1 MTIQIPQGA
10 KTMQLFDMNIDIP
23 EGKTYIDIDDN
34 FLQNKY
40 NQFMQNNQQQNNF
53 NSQEELALDGK
64 PMSMYQ
70 APQVSQNEPQE
81 QGVWSKINKGLE
93 DFNNLIDPKRMIS
106 EGLDYLSPRVTS
118 GEEGVRQKIEDATN
132 QISGGLLA
140 RNFTSLDNEEQKE
153 IFQIAYDE
161 IKKLGYEPFLEIN
174 NGDYKYIGVD
184 KNGKEVEFTPSF
196 RNTLAST
203 KNELAFSVAGGYAGS
218 LAKTAGQTIA
228 KKALNYFAPS
238 AIGAGSGA
246 VSDLHSQSNNTGIEV
261 SHIDY
266 AKRFGSAAAEDAL
279 AGAVVGSAIKGI
291 GKTYKSVG
299 DLISSVKTGA
309 QAGKDMID
317 GMAVKGGNLGNRVI
331 DKISKTD
338 IPVVGKFTD
347 GGLQNAE
354 TIFNNLTKNV
364 ENKKQIDE
372 LIAKENPTYLE
383 NGKPTIEILKNIVE
397 QGLNKNNPQFI
408 QDSAKRT
415 SAILKNISNS
425 LQGVPTTQRREVL
438 LKAAQ
443 AYPEIGSFLDDVL
456 KADKDASIS
465 FLNMIKGQDEVF
477 KNKTGLNG
485 EFDYKAWQKDNHAY
499 ENRINQ
505 EYGSAISKLDQ
516 LNNGNIV
523 LTSEDLA
530 KLENFKNNN
539 FLEQDVKNNIQS
551 YLDEIKGK
559 EVSAEQIFGL
569 RTAINKQLN
578 TGNKTYNTKQ
588 AYGIVKEILDDA
600 LIRNASNKV
609 LAKEILDNANKNF
622 ALKENFKESYL
633 GMMKPQETK
642 EGLTD
647 RLVKGLRNINE
658 DKNLENAFK
667 GMNEQER
674 LANETHVMNSLLEKH
689 RIEGV
694 GYDFK
699 SLAKDLEDVNFSSK
713 KIKDAK
719 DVINTYALIY
729 NNNRDLIMTALA
741 SSGKK
746 TNSSIATT
754 IHGVFD
760 RILISGIFARLHA
773 LAPFMKSAKEQA
785 LRNQILDA
793 IKLAKTNKE
802 VISNLK
808 NIKIADQEQS
818 RIFKDA
824 LDNYIKVDKEQNKI
838 LKDALI
844 KEGVIKGDNFFMDKA
859 DPKDNSLR
867 FIGKNDK
874 EYTINKDVRNEW
886 MKTFNLKNIDDEY
899 IPNIPKEAKIALK
912 DREIK
917 LTKGSLLKLIEKDRI
932 KYIPHIK
939 ETLESP
945 QAILKD
951 KDDFIFIKNID
962 NQTYFTSIGKDYET
976 HLTIISNSPK
986 KQNNIRNK
994 IKNAEVVYY
1003 NNARA
1008 LPTSRASS
1016 ETNQVSF
1023 SDKHSTQAKH
1033 KESLEKYNRNFYLKH
1048 YKDFIDKSENKKIF
1062 FKYNFGDFLD
1072 IKKLEKSL
1080 EKYKE
1085 SKPQEIKYKELKRGY
1100 ILDDLLN
1107 VDEDVS
1113 YAVVNKD
1120 DLKPSLTRSLSQFRN
1135 KHSNSTISDIRNS
1148 FNEREHF
1155 KESSNFDGIPTI
1167 TKDGLVIAGNHRTT
1181 AIRDLKGENLAR
1193 YIKQAKRVYGEDVFK
1208 GFDENKAMIVRILD
1222 KNDDDTIIRLSK
1234 LSNDG
1239 RLSDESEKLQALGA
1253 KYKEKLLKIENS
1265 KINTEK
1271 ELMNFLGSRDI
1282 LESKRALL
1290 DHLMPN
1296 INDALLSWERR
1307 SGGDTEFSKILNDN
1321 ALNLLHLKQA
1331 LNKNKVFKDNGN
1343 NFFSL
1348 FKRAIES
1355 INQSNVYKN
1364 NNELYDI
1371 IKKYTEPSLNF
1382 EKEFI
1387 SSNKDLQADILG
1399 FIIKYN
1405 DTLTNPSEAFGNKIK
1420 KAIEFIYDN
1429 DSFSLFNN
1437 IKLSNYDVLNQ
1448 MLNIN
1453 ITNSIKYQELLNK
1466 AIDNLSDEKNI
1477 IKKLNE
1483 NIKNKKSVKQRLD
1496 EKIQDDK
1503 KAREDIL
1510 KRYDN
1515 FLKENKDNKLD
1526 FLDKMNLNT
1535 IEYNLTRQMIVNAKE
1550 STNKGVKKDIPSDL
1564 RGKIEKEL
1572 NIQPL
1577 KEFGENY
1584 TEYYH
1589 DGKGALQKLLI
1600 EKQGQVAG
1608 AFHRKDLGDIDLVW
1622 GEVTDK
1628 IKHKGYGLAHI
1639 IDKHPE
1645 LDLKL
1650 ISDIVDKGKLNNQN
1664 NIRYRIEYKNYIIGL
1679 SSEYKKGN
1687 KRTFII
1693 TAFER
1698 YKG

>member
-1 MTIQIPQGA
+1 
-10 KTMQLFDMNIDIP
+10 MNIREFLLEKPQENNIISFLQDGSSQSENQDTSEYLSNLKNEAINDFYKNKDKYAKEYEKHNIKDQILTNP
-23 EGKTYIDIDDN
+23 LGYIGEYKRDLYDYNKNPSMNADDLSDYILDKQSKFNSSKPIFADDN
-34 FLQNKY
+34 EVVRKS
-40 NQFMQNNQQQNNF
+40 NQFMRDLGD
-53 NSQEELALDGK
+53 ELQKSGRGRLLQDDDG
-64 PMSMYQ
+64 SYWVQ
-70 APQVSQNEPQE
+70 
-81 QGVWSKINKGLE
+81 
-93 DFNNLIDPKRMIS
+93 D
-106 EGLDYLSPRVTS
+106 
-118 GEEGVRQKIEDATN
+118 
-132 QISGGLLA
+132 
-140 RNFTSLDNEEQKE
+140 
-153 IFQIAYDE
+153 
-161 IKKLGYEPFLEIN
+161 N
-174 NGDYKYIGVD
+174 NGNYSKVQGSTMGNLYRGIRDNGTSVALGTAGAIGGTMLGGGV
-184 KNGKEVEFTPSF
+184 GM
-196 RNTLAST
+196 
-203 KNELAFSVAGGYAGS
+203 VAGGALGAS
-218 LAKTAGQTIA
+218 L
-228 KKALNYFAPS
+228 
-238 AIGAGSGA
+238 GAGYDYYGNTKDTNQDANLKEALILMGENAGLSLIGDAAFTGVVKGA
-246 VSDLHSQSNNTGIEV
+246 RALKNT
-261 SHIDY
+261 Y
-266 AKRFGSAAAEDAL
+266 NMA
-279 AGAVVGSAIKGI
+279 
-291 GKTYKSVG
+291 
-299 DLISSVKTGA
+299 KTGA
-309 QAGKDMID
+309 RAGKDMID

-331 DKISKTD
+331 DKITQKD
-338 IPVVGKFTD
+338 IPMIGKFTD

-383 NGKPTIEILKNIVE
+383 NGKPTIEILKNFVE

-415 SAILKNISNS
+415 SAILKNISNA
-425 LQGVPTTQRREVL
+425 LQGMPTTQRREVL

-499 ENRINQ
+499 ENRIKQ
-505 EYGSAISKLDQ
+505 EYGSAISKLDE
-516 LNNGNIV
+516 LNNGKIV

-588 AYGIVKEILDDA
+588 AYRIVKEILDDA
-600 LIRNASNKV
+600 LIRNASDKV

-642 EGLTD
+642 EGLTH

-667 GMNEQER
+667 GMNKQER
-674 LANETHVMNSLLEKH
+674 LANETHTMNALLEKH

-699 SLAKDLEDVNFSSK
+699 SLAKDLEDVEFSSK

-754 IHGVFD
+754 IQGVFD

-773 LAPFMKSAKEQA
+773 LAPFVKSAKEQA

-867 FIGKNDK
+867 FIGKNGK
-874 EYTINKDVRNEW
+874 EYTINKDVRNKW

-986 KQNNIRNK
+986 KQNNIKNK
-994 IKNAEVVYY
+994 MKNAEVVYY

-1016 ETNQVSF
+1016 ETKQVSF
-1023 SDKHSTQAKH
+1023 SNENSTQTKP
-1033 KESLEKYNRNFYLKH
+1033 
-1048 YKDFIDKSENKKIF
+1048 KK
-1062 FKYNFGDFLD
+1062 NLMDD
-1072 IKKLEKSL
+1072 IK
-1080 EKYKE
+1080 
-1085 SKPQEIKYKELKRGY
+1085 
-1100 ILDDLLN
+1100 
-1107 VDEDVS
+1107 
-1113 YAVVNKD
+1113 
-1120 DLKPSLTRSLSQFRN
+1120 
-1135 KHSNSTISDIRNS
+1135 
-1148 FNEREHF
+1148 
-1155 KESSNFDGIPTI
+1155 
-1167 TKDGLVIAGNHRTT
+1167 
-1181 AIRDLKGENLAR
+1181 EN
-1193 YIKQAKRVYGEDVFK
+1193 I
-1208 GFDENKAMIVRILD
+1208 
-1222 KNDDDTIIRLSK
+1222 
-1234 LSNDG
+1234 
-1239 RLSDESEKLQALGA
+1239 
-1253 KYKEKLLKIENS
+1253 
-1265 KINTEK
+1265 
-1271 ELMNFLGSRDI
+1271 
-1282 LESKRALL
+1282 
-1290 DHLMPN
+1290 
-1296 INDALLSWERR
+1296 
-1307 SGGDTEFSKILNDN
+1307 
-1321 ALNLLHLKQA
+1321 
-1331 LNKNKVFKDNGN
+1331 KNKEV
-1343 NFFSL
+1343 
-1348 FKRAIES
+1348 
-1355 INQSNVYKN
+1355 
-1364 NNELYDI
+1364 
-1371 IKKYTEPSLNF
+1371 
-1382 EKEFI
+1382 EK
-1387 SSNKDLQADILG
+1387 
-1399 FIIKYN
+1399 
-1405 DTLTNPSEAFGNKIK
+1405 
-1420 KAIEFIYDN
+1420 
-1429 DSFSLFNN
+1429 
-1437 IKLSNYDVLNQ
+1437 
-1448 MLNIN
+1448 
-1453 ITNSIKYQELLNK
+1453 
-1466 AIDNLSDEKNI
+1466 
-1477 IKKLNE
+1477 
-1483 NIKNKKSVKQRLD
+1483 KNKKSVKQRLD
-1496 EKIQDDK
+1496 EKIQNDK
-1503 KAREDIL
+1503 K
-1510 KRYDN
+1510 
-1515 FLKENKDNKLD
+1515 
-1526 FLDKMNLNT
+1526 
-1535 IEYNLTRQMIVNAKE
+1535 
-1550 STNKGVKKDIPSDL
+1550 S
-1564 RGKIEKEL
+1564 
-1572 NIQPL
+1572 
-1577 KEFGENY
+1577 
-1584 TEYYH
+1584 
-1589 DGKGALQKLLI
+1589 
-1600 EKQGQVAG
+1600 
-1608 AFHRKDLGDIDLVW
+1608 
-1622 GEVTDK
+1622 
-1628 IKHKGYGLAHI
+1628 
-1639 IDKHPE
+1639 
-1645 LDLKL
+1645 
-1650 ISDIVDKGKLNNQN
+1650 
-1664 NIRYRIEYKNYIIGL
+1664 
-1679 SSEYKKGN
+1679 
-1687 KRTFII
+1687 
-1693 TAFER
+1693 
-1698 YKG
+1698 

>member
-1 MTIQIPQGA
+1 
-10 KTMQLFDMNIDIP
+10 MNIREFLLEKPQENNIISFLQDGASQSENQNTSEYLSNLKNEVINDFYKNKDKYAKEYEKYNFKDQNLTNP
-23 EGKTYIDIDDN
+23 MGNISEYKRDLYDYNKNPSMNADDLSNYILDKQSKFNASKPIFADDN
-34 FLQNKY
+34 EVARKN
-40 NQFMQNNQQQNNF
+40 NQFMRDLGD
-53 NSQEELALDGK
+53 ELQKSGRGKLLQDDDG
-64 PMSMYQ
+64 SYWVQ
-70 APQVSQNEPQE
+70 
-81 QGVWSKINKGLE
+81 
-93 DFNNLIDPKRMIS
+93 D
-106 EGLDYLSPRVTS
+106 
-118 GEEGVRQKIEDATN
+118 
-132 QISGGLLA
+132 
-140 RNFTSLDNEEQKE
+140 
-153 IFQIAYDE
+153 
-161 IKKLGYEPFLEIN
+161 N
-174 NGDYKYIGVD
+174 NGNYSKVQGSTMGNLYRGIRDNGASVALGTAGAIGGSMLGGGV
-184 KNGKEVEFTPSF
+184 GM
-196 RNTLAST
+196 
-203 KNELAFSVAGGYAGS
+203 VAGGALGAS
-218 LAKTAGQTIA
+218 L
-228 KKALNYFAPS
+228 
-238 AIGAGSGA
+238 GAGYDYYGNTKDTNQDANLKEALMLMGENAGLSLIGDAAFAGVVKGA
-246 VSDLHSQSNNTGIEV
+246 RALKNT
-261 SHIDY
+261 Y
-266 AKRFGSAAAEDAL
+266 NMA
-279 AGAVVGSAIKGI
+279 
-291 GKTYKSVG
+291 
-299 DLISSVKTGA
+299 KTGA

-331 DKISKTD
+331 DKITQKD
-338 IPVVGKFTD
+338 IPMIGKFTD

-415 SAILKNISNS
+415 SAILKNISNA

-505 EYGSAISKLDQ
+505 EYGSAISKLDE

-754 IHGVFD
+754 ISGVFD

-867 FIGKNDK
+867 FIGKNGK

-986 KQNNIRNK
+986 KQNNIKNK
-994 IKNAEVVYY
+994 MKNAEVVYY

-1016 ETNQVSF
+1016 ETKQVSF
-1023 SDKHSTQAKH
+1023 SNENSTQTKP
-1033 KESLEKYNRNFYLKH
+1033 KTNLM
-1048 YKDFIDKSENKKIF
+1048 D
-1062 FKYNFGDFLD
+1062 D
-1072 IKKLEKSL
+1072 IKK
-1080 EKYKE
+1080 
-1085 SKPQEIKYKELKRGY
+1085 
-1100 ILDDLLN
+1100 
-1107 VDEDVS
+1107 
-1113 YAVVNKD
+1113 
-1120 DLKPSLTRSLSQFRN
+1120 
-1135 KHSNSTISDIRNS
+1135 
-1148 FNEREHF
+1148 
-1155 KESSNFDGIPTI
+1155 
-1167 TKDGLVIAGNHRTT
+1167 
-1181 AIRDLKGENLAR
+1181 
-1193 YIKQAKRVYGEDVFK
+1193 
-1208 GFDENKAMIVRILD
+1208 
-1222 KNDDDTIIRLSK
+1222 
-1234 LSNDG
+1234 
-1239 RLSDESEKLQALGA
+1239 
-1253 KYKEKLLKIENS
+1253 
-1265 KINTEK
+1265 
-1271 ELMNFLGSRDI
+1271 
-1282 LESKRALL
+1282 
-1290 DHLMPN
+1290 
-1296 INDALLSWERR
+1296 
-1307 SGGDTEFSKILNDN
+1307 
-1321 ALNLLHLKQA
+1321 
-1331 LNKNKVFKDNGN
+1331 
-1343 NFFSL
+1343 
-1348 FKRAIES
+1348 
-1355 INQSNVYKN
+1355 
-1364 NNELYDI
+1364 
-1371 IKKYTEPSLNF
+1371 
-1382 EKEFI
+1382 
-1387 SSNKDLQADILG
+1387 
-1399 FIIKYN
+1399 
-1405 DTLTNPSEAFGNKIK
+1405 
-1420 KAIEFIYDN
+1420 
-1429 DSFSLFNN
+1429 N
-1437 IKLSNYDVLNQ
+1437 IKAKEV
-1448 MLNIN
+1448 
-1453 ITNSIKYQELLNK
+1453 
-1466 AIDNLSDEKNI
+1466 
-1477 IKKLNE
+1477 KK
-1483 NIKNKKSVKQRLD
+1483 KNKKSVKQSLD
-1496 EKIQDDK
+1496 EKIQNDK
-1503 KAREDIL
+1503 KASEDIL

-1515 FLKENKDNKLD
+1515 FLKENKDYNLD
-1526 FLDKMNLNT
+1526 FLDNMNLNT
-1535 IEYNLTRQMIVNAKE
+1535 VEYNLTRQMIINAKE
-1550 STNKGVKKDIPSDL
+1550 STNKGVKKDIPSAL
-1564 RGKIEKEL
+1564 RGKIEQEL

-1584 TEYYH
+1584 AEYYH

-1622 GEVTDK
+1622 GD
-1628 IKHKGYGLAHI
+1628 G
-1639 IDKHPE
+1639 
-1645 LDLKL
+1645 
-1650 ISDIVDKGKLNNQN
+1650 NF
-1664 NIRYRIEYKNYIIGL
+1664 GL
-1679 SSEYKKGN
+1679 SHIVNRREEDFIKQGLNKIEAKNKALNFIKEIENIINNGNVKKGN
-1687 KRTFII
+1687 NRAFIEVKNSRVMVALDYKGKDKKWII
-1693 TAFER
+1693 TAYNF
-1698 YKG
+1698 Y

>member
-106 EGLDYLSPRVTS
+106 EGFDYLSPRVTS
-118 GEEGVRQKIEDATN
+118 GEEGARQKIEDATN
-132 QISGGLLA
+132 QVSGGLLP
-140 RNFTSLDNEEQKE
+140 RIFTSPSNEEQKQ

-184 KNGKEVEFTPSF
+184 KNGKEVDFTPSF

-246 VSDLHSQSNNTGIEV
+246 MADLHSQSNNTGIEA
-261 SHIDY
+261 SYMDY

-299 DLISSVKTGA
+299 DLISSAKTGA
-309 QAGKDMID
+309 RAGKDMID

-331 DKISKTD
+331 DKITQKD
-338 IPVVGKFTD
+338 IPMIGKFTD

-415 SAILKNISNS
+415 SAILKNISNA
-425 LQGVPTTQRREVL
+425 LQGVPTTQRREIL
-438 LKAAQ
+438 LKSAQ

-465 FLNMIKGQDEVF
+465 FLNIIKEQDEVF

-485 EFDYKAWQKDNHAY
+485 EFDYKAWQKDNSSY
-499 ENRINQ
+499 KKRINN
-505 EYGSAISKLDQ
+505 EYAQAIKSIDE
-516 LNNGNIV
+516 LNNGSIR
-523 LTSEDLA
+523 LSKEDLA
-530 KLENFKNNN
+530 KIEEFKNNN
-539 FLEQDVKNNIQS
+539 FLEQDIKTNIS
-551 YLDEIKGK
+551 SFLEDAIDKDL
-559 EVSAEQIFGL
+559 SAEQIFNL
-569 RTAINKQLN
+569 RSAINKQLA
-578 TGNKTYNTKQ
+578 TGNKTYNTKE
-588 AYGIVKEILDDA
+588 AYRLVKDTLDETM
-600 LIRNASNKV
+600 IKNASDKE
-609 LAKEILDNANKNF
+609 LAKKILEDANKNY
-622 ALKENFKESYL
+622 ALKENFNNSYL
-633 GMMKPQETK
+633 GKIKDQETP
-642 EGLTD
+642 EALAQRIANGA
-647 RLVKGLRNINE
+647 RNINE
-658 DKNLENAFK
+658 DKDLKRAFE
-667 GMNEQER
+667 GMNEAER
-674 LANETHVMNSLLEKH
+674 KANEKHAFNALLAKH
-689 RIEGV
+689 RIEDI

-699 SLAKDLEDVNFSSK
+699 NLAKDMDNVEFVSKDLKYAKEVVNVYA
-713 KIKDAK
+713 KI
-719 DVINTYALIY
+719 YQ
-729 NNNRDLIMTALA
+729 NNKDLIMTALA

-754 IHGVFD
+754 ISGVFD
-760 RILISGIFARLHA
+760 RILISGVFARIHA
-773 LAPFMKSAKEQA
+773 LVPFMKSAKEQA

-793 IKLAKTNKE
+793 LKLAKTNKE

-808 NIKIADQEQS
+808 NIKIADKEQS

-859 DPKDNSLR
+859 DPSKAKSDYTAKFNVEKWINNVSGILKDEWVVNLKAMAKKHPEMFKNEADVFKVIKEIKDNPTHFFKNYDDEVALIAKPLKDDKVGNIAIKKDS
-867 FIGKNDK
+867 GKIIH
-874 EYTINKDVRNEW
+874 INKTKGKDLERLNRRNKA
-886 MKTFNLKNIDDEY
+886 MLTGT
-899 IPNIPKEAKIALK
+899 PTPAT
-912 DREIK
+912 
-917 LTKGSLLKLIEKDRI
+917 TKGSTTNVEGDLLQ
-932 KYIPHIK
+932 H
-939 ETLESP
+939 S
-945 QAILKD
+945 
-951 KDDFIFIKNID
+951 FKN
-962 NQTYFTSIGKDYET
+962 
-976 HLTIISNSPK
+976 
-986 KQNNIRNK
+986 
-994 IKNAEVVYY
+994 
-1003 NNARA
+1003 
-1008 LPTSRASS
+1008 
-1016 ETNQVSF
+1016 
-1023 SDKHSTQAKH
+1023 STQAKP
-1033 KESLEKYNRNFYLKH
+1033 
-1048 YKDFIDKSENKKIF
+1048 KK
-1062 FKYNFGDFLD
+1062 NLMDD
-1072 IKKLEKSL
+1072 IK
-1080 EKYKE
+1080 
-1085 SKPQEIKYKELKRGY
+1085 
-1100 ILDDLLN
+1100 D
-1107 VDEDVS
+1107 
-1113 YAVVNKD
+1113 
-1120 DLKPSLTRSLSQFRN
+1120 
-1135 KHSNSTISDIRNS
+1135 
-1148 FNEREHF
+1148 
-1155 KESSNFDGIPTI
+1155 
-1167 TKDGLVIAGNHRTT
+1167 
-1181 AIRDLKGENLAR
+1181 
-1193 YIKQAKRVYGEDVFK
+1193 
-1208 GFDENKAMIVRILD
+1208 
-1222 KNDDDTIIRLSK
+1222 
-1234 LSNDG
+1234 
-1239 RLSDESEKLQALGA
+1239 
-1253 KYKEKLLKIENS
+1253 
-1265 KINTEK
+1265 
-1271 ELMNFLGSRDI
+1271 
-1282 LESKRALL
+1282 
-1290 DHLMPN
+1290 N
-1296 INDALLSWERR
+1296 I
-1307 SGGDTEFSKILNDN
+1307 
-1321 ALNLLHLKQA
+1321 
-1331 LNKNKVFKDNGN
+1331 KNKE
-1343 NFFSL
+1343 
-1348 FKRAIES
+1348 IE
-1355 INQSNVYKN
+1355 K
-1364 NNELYDI
+1364 
-1371 IKKYTEPSLNF
+1371 
-1382 EKEFI
+1382 
-1387 SSNKDLQADILG
+1387 
-1399 FIIKYN
+1399 
-1405 DTLTNPSEAFGNKIK
+1405 
-1420 KAIEFIYDN
+1420 
-1429 DSFSLFNN
+1429 
-1437 IKLSNYDVLNQ
+1437 
-1448 MLNIN
+1448 
-1453 ITNSIKYQELLNK
+1453 
-1466 AIDNLSDEKNI
+1466 
-1477 IKKLNE
+1477 
-1483 NIKNKKSVKQRLD
+1483 KNKKSVKQRLD
-1496 EKIQDDK
+1496 EKIQNDK
-1503 KAREDIL
+1503 KASEDIL

-1515 FLKENKDNKLD
+1515 FLKENKDYNFD
-1526 FLDKMNLNT
+1526 FLDNMNLNT
-1535 IEYNLTRQMIVNAKE
+1535 VEYNLTRQMIINAKE
-1550 STNKGVKKDIPSDL
+1550 STNKGVKKDIPSAL

-1584 TEYYH
+1584 AEYYH

-1679 SSEYKKGN
+1679 SSEYKGN

>member
-106 EGLDYLSPRVTS
+106 EGLDYLSPKVTS
-118 GEEGVRQKIEDATN
+118 GEEGARQKIEDATN
-132 QISGGLLA
+132 QVSGGLLP
-140 RNFTSLDNEEQKE
+140 RIFTSPSNEEQKQ

-184 KNGKEVEFTPSF
+184 KNGKEVDFTPSF

-246 VSDLHSQSNNTGIEV
+246 MADLHSQSNNTGIEA
-261 SHIDY
+261 SYMDY

-299 DLISSVKTGA
+299 DLISSAKTGA

-331 DKISKTD
+331 DKITQKD
-338 IPVVGKFTD
+338 IPMIGKFTD

-415 SAILKNISNS
+415 SAILKNISNT
-425 LQGVPTTQRREVL
+425 LQGVPTTQRREIL
-438 LKAAQ
+438 LKSAQ

-465 FLNMIKGQDEVF
+465 FLNIIKEQDEVF

-485 EFDYKAWQKDNHAY
+485 EFDVKAWQKDNSSY
-499 ENRINQ
+499 KKRINN
-505 EYGSAISKLDQ
+505 EYAQAIKSIDE
-516 LNNGNIV
+516 LNNGSIR
-523 LTSEDLA
+523 LSKEGLA
-530 KLENFKNNN
+530 KIEEFKNNN
-539 FLEQDVKNNIQS
+539 FLEQDIKTNIS
-551 YLDEIKGK
+551 SFLEDTIDKDL
-559 EVSAEQIFGL
+559 SAEQIFNL
-569 RTAINKQLN
+569 RSAINKQLA
-578 TGNKTYNTKQ
+578 TGNKTYNTKE
-588 AYGIVKEILDDA
+588 AYRLVKDTLDETM
-600 LIRNASNKV
+600 IKNASDKE
-609 LAKEILDNANKNF
+609 LAKKILEDANKNY
-622 ALKENFKESYL
+622 ALKENFNNSYL
-633 GMMKPQETK
+633 GKIKDQETP
-642 EGLTD
+642 EALAQRIANGA
-647 RLVKGLRNINE
+647 RNINE
-658 DKNLENAFK
+658 DKDLKRAFE
-667 GMNEQER
+667 GMNEAER
-674 LANETHVMNSLLEKH
+674 KANEKHAFNALLAKH
-689 RIEGV
+689 RIEDI

-699 SLAKDLEDVNFSSK
+699 NLAKDMDNVEFVSKDLKYAKEVVNVYA
-713 KIKDAK
+713 KI
-719 DVINTYALIY
+719 YQ
-729 NNNRDLIMTALA
+729 NNKDLIMTALA

-754 IHGVFD
+754 IQGVFD
-760 RILISGIFARLHA
+760 RILISGVFARIHA
-773 LAPFMKSAKEQA
+773 LVPFMKSAKEQA

-793 IKLAKTNKE
+793 LKLAKTNKE

-808 NIKIADQEQS
+808 NIKIADKEQS

-859 DPKDNSLR
+859 DPSKAKSDLNVKISVSPNVRNLAKLTNDEIIADLEYLANKHNEMFKKPSDVFKLIKEIKENPTFFYKNNRMDIALIAKRLNDNKLGKLGVNKDTGEVRHVTKVKEKDLARLEKVSKKNTKENVGIIQTFIQPGSKNDNSLN
-867 FIGKNDK
+867 GLPNNPNSTQTKPKKNL
-874 EYTINKDVRNEW
+874 
-886 MKTFNLKNIDDEY
+886 MDD
-899 IPNIPKEAKIALK
+899 
-912 DREIK
+912 
-917 LTKGSLLKLIEKDRI
+917 
-932 KYIPHIK
+932 IK
-939 ETLESP
+939 E
-945 QAILKD
+945 
-951 KDDFIFIKNID
+951 
-962 NQTYFTSIGKDYET
+962 
-976 HLTIISNSPK
+976 
-986 KQNNIRNK
+986 
-994 IKNAEVVYY
+994 
-1003 NNARA
+1003 
-1008 LPTSRASS
+1008 
-1016 ETNQVSF
+1016 
-1023 SDKHSTQAKH
+1023 
-1033 KESLEKYNRNFYLKH
+1033 
-1048 YKDFIDKSENKKIF
+1048 
-1062 FKYNFGDFLD
+1062 
-1072 IKKLEKSL
+1072 
-1080 EKYKE
+1080 
-1085 SKPQEIKYKELKRGY
+1085 
-1100 ILDDLLN
+1100 
-1107 VDEDVS
+1107 
-1113 YAVVNKD
+1113 
-1120 DLKPSLTRSLSQFRN
+1120 
-1135 KHSNSTISDIRNS
+1135 
-1148 FNEREHF
+1148 
-1155 KESSNFDGIPTI
+1155 
-1167 TKDGLVIAGNHRTT
+1167 
-1181 AIRDLKGENLAR
+1181 
-1193 YIKQAKRVYGEDVFK
+1193 
-1208 GFDENKAMIVRILD
+1208 
-1222 KNDDDTIIRLSK
+1222 
-1234 LSNDG
+1234 
-1239 RLSDESEKLQALGA
+1239 
-1253 KYKEKLLKIENS
+1253 
-1265 KINTEK
+1265 
-1271 ELMNFLGSRDI
+1271 
-1282 LESKRALL
+1282 
-1290 DHLMPN
+1290 
-1296 INDALLSWERR
+1296 
-1307 SGGDTEFSKILNDN
+1307 
-1321 ALNLLHLKQA
+1321 
-1331 LNKNKVFKDNGN
+1331 
-1343 NFFSL
+1343 
-1348 FKRAIES
+1348 
-1355 INQSNVYKN
+1355 
-1364 NNELYDI
+1364 
-1371 IKKYTEPSLNF
+1371 
-1382 EKEFI
+1382 
-1387 SSNKDLQADILG
+1387 
-1399 FIIKYN
+1399 
-1405 DTLTNPSEAFGNKIK
+1405 
-1420 KAIEFIYDN
+1420 
-1429 DSFSLFNN
+1429 N
-1437 IKLSNYDVLNQ
+1437 IKAKEV
-1448 MLNIN
+1448 
-1453 ITNSIKYQELLNK
+1453 
-1466 AIDNLSDEKNI
+1466 
-1477 IKKLNE
+1477 KK
-1483 NIKNKKSVKQRLD
+1483 KNKKSVKQRLD

-1503 KAREDIL
+1503 KASEDIL

-1515 FLKENKDNKLD
+1515 FLKESKDNKLD
-1526 FLDKMNLNT
+1526 FLDRMNLNT
-1535 IEYNLTRQMIVNAKE
+1535 IEYNLSRQMIINAKE
-1550 STNKGVKKDIPSDL
+1550 STNKGVKKDIPSAL
-1564 RGKIEKEL
+1564 RGKIEQEL

-1584 TEYYH
+1584 AEYYH

-1679 SSEYKKGN
+1679 SSEYKGN

>member
-40 NQFMQNNQQQNNF
+40 NQFIQNNQQQNNF

-106 EGLDYLSPRVTS
+106 EGLDYLSPKVTS
-118 GEEGVRQKIEDATN
+118 DEEGARQKIEDATN

-140 RNFTSLDNEEQKE
+140 RNFTSLDNEEQKQ

-184 KNGKEVEFTPSF
+184 KNGKEVDFTPSF

-246 VSDLHSQSNNTGIEV
+246 MADLHSQSNNTGIEA
-261 SHIDY
+261 SYMDY

-317 GMAVKGGNLGNRVI
+317 GMAVKGGNLKENIGDKLRKISPSILNDLASQGSETSKAYARELIESGNRNYDDILQKSRAMPLEVNQGNALVDGVASKI
-331 DKISKTD
+331 KDFSNTAKNGFVKNTADNVTNSLNNISKNIGSKEAALNQQD
-338 IPVVGKFTD
+338 LINLSFMNDDLANMARSVLANDPKMANKVANSLH
-347 GGLQNAE
+347 LQ
-354 TIFNNLTKNV
+354 
-364 ENKKQIDE
+364 DE
-372 LIAKENPTYLE
+372 
-383 NGKPTIEILKNIVE
+383 
-397 QGLNKNNPQFI
+397 
-408 QDSAKRT
+408 
-415 SAILKNISNS
+415 AILKELNLNNAS
-425 LQGVPTTQRREVL
+425 
-438 LKAAQ
+438 
-443 AYPEIGSFLDDVL
+443 
-456 KADKDASIS
+456 KADELYALRDARAKRAYDE
-465 FLNMIKGQDEVF
+465 FGKGLDKLDELNPNGVKVDKQTIDDIVLNSSVYSESTPAMIKNFIHEAKSG
-477 KNKTGLNG
+477 
-485 EFDYKAWQKDNHAY
+485 A
-499 ENRINQ
+499 
-505 EYGSAISKLDQ
+505 LD
-516 LNNGNIV
+516 
-523 LTSEDLA
+523 
-530 KLENFKNNN
+530 
-539 FLEQDVKNNIQS
+539 
-551 YLDEIKGK
+551 GK
-559 EVSAEQIFGL
+559 S
-569 RTAINKQLN
+569 
-578 TGNKTYNTKQ
+578 
-588 AYGIVKEILDDA
+588 VKEIYDRIDA
-600 LIRNASNKV
+600 IGNKIKESSSYNYKDFLNSLKDAFLENIV
-609 LAKEILDNANKNF
+609 KSADNPQEAKEILTKIRKDYADFKVYDKSKLGKKLEGSEKEISKDIDKILNETNPKKNYEAITKGLNDDEIKVLDNQIITRALEKNKVNIGDANNPKFAVNYKAVMDNF
-622 ALKENFKESYL
+622 ENFKPKSKSGQEKIEVLKTIGDLRTNFETVIDGILNSKAKEL
-633 GMMKPQETK
+633 GHGISTNFIERAKTM
-642 EGLTD
+642 LVNNFTD
-647 RLVKGLRNINE
+647 YIAFYFMRLWEVGKRAGTRIQMRRGFSNIN
-658 DKNLENAFK
+658 NL
-667 GMNEQER
+667 
-674 LANETHVMNSLLEKH
+674 
-689 RIEGV
+689 
-694 GYDFK
+694 
-699 SLAKDLEDVNFSSK
+699 KD
-713 KIKDAK
+713 
-719 DVINTYALIY
+719 
-729 NNNRDLIMTALA
+729 
-741 SSGKK
+741 
-746 TNSSIATT
+746 
-754 IHGVFD
+754 FD
-760 RILISGIFARLHA
+760 R
-773 LAPFMKSAKEQA
+773 SAKEF
-785 LRNQILDA
+785 IES
-793 IKLAKTNKE
+793 IKDKTLKE
-802 VISNLK
+802 E
-808 NIKIADQEQS
+808 AQEARKEFNS
-818 RIFKDA
+818 KVKD
-824 LDNYIKVDKEQNKI
+824 L
-838 LKDALI
+838 
-844 KEGVIKGDNFFMDKA
+844 IKGDNFFMDKA

-867 FIGKNDK
+867 FIGKNGK

-986 KQNNIRNK
+986 KQNNIKNK
-994 IKNAEVVYY
+994 MKNAEVVYY

-1016 ETNQVSF
+1016 ETKQVSF
-1023 SDKHSTQAKH
+1023 SNENSTQAKP
-1033 KESLEKYNRNFYLKH
+1033 
-1048 YKDFIDKSENKKIF
+1048 KK
-1062 FKYNFGDFLD
+1062 NLMDD
-1072 IKKLEKSL
+1072 IK
-1080 EKYKE
+1080 
-1085 SKPQEIKYKELKRGY
+1085 
-1100 ILDDLLN
+1100 D
-1107 VDEDVS
+1107 
-1113 YAVVNKD
+1113 
-1120 DLKPSLTRSLSQFRN
+1120 
-1135 KHSNSTISDIRNS
+1135 
-1148 FNEREHF
+1148 
-1155 KESSNFDGIPTI
+1155 
-1167 TKDGLVIAGNHRTT
+1167 
-1181 AIRDLKGENLAR
+1181 
-1193 YIKQAKRVYGEDVFK
+1193 
-1208 GFDENKAMIVRILD
+1208 
-1222 KNDDDTIIRLSK
+1222 
-1234 LSNDG
+1234 
-1239 RLSDESEKLQALGA
+1239 
-1253 KYKEKLLKIENS
+1253 
-1265 KINTEK
+1265 
-1271 ELMNFLGSRDI
+1271 
-1282 LESKRALL
+1282 
-1290 DHLMPN
+1290 N
-1296 INDALLSWERR
+1296 I
-1307 SGGDTEFSKILNDN
+1307 
-1321 ALNLLHLKQA
+1321 
-1331 LNKNKVFKDNGN
+1331 KNKE
-1343 NFFSL
+1343 
-1348 FKRAIES
+1348 IE
-1355 INQSNVYKN
+1355 K
-1364 NNELYDI
+1364 
-1371 IKKYTEPSLNF
+1371 
-1382 EKEFI
+1382 
-1387 SSNKDLQADILG
+1387 
-1399 FIIKYN
+1399 
-1405 DTLTNPSEAFGNKIK
+1405 
-1420 KAIEFIYDN
+1420 
-1429 DSFSLFNN
+1429 
-1437 IKLSNYDVLNQ
+1437 
-1448 MLNIN
+1448 
-1453 ITNSIKYQELLNK
+1453 
-1466 AIDNLSDEKNI
+1466 
-1477 IKKLNE
+1477 
-1483 NIKNKKSVKQRLD
+1483 KNKKSVKQRLD
-1496 EKIQDDK
+1496 EKIQNDK
-1503 KAREDIL
+1503 KASEDIL

-1515 FLKENKDNKLD
+1515 FLKENKDYNFD
-1526 FLDKMNLNT
+1526 FLDNMNLNT
-1535 IEYNLTRQMIVNAKE
+1535 VEYNLTRQMIINAKE

-1679 SSEYKKGN
+1679 SSEYKGN

>member
-1 MTIQIPQGA
+1 
-10 KTMQLFDMNIDIP
+10 MNIREFLLEKPQENNIISFLQDGASQSENQNTSEYLSNLKNEVINDFYKNKDKYAKEYEKYNFKDQNLTNP
-23 EGKTYIDIDDN
+23 MGNISEYKRDLYDYNKNPSMNADDLSNYILDKQSKFNASKPIFADDN
-34 FLQNKY
+34 EVVRKS
-40 NQFMQNNQQQNNF
+40 NQFMRDLGD
-53 NSQEELALDGK
+53 ELQKSGRGRLLQDDDG
-64 PMSMYQ
+64 SYWVQ
-70 APQVSQNEPQE
+70 
-81 QGVWSKINKGLE
+81 
-93 DFNNLIDPKRMIS
+93 D
-106 EGLDYLSPRVTS
+106 
-118 GEEGVRQKIEDATN
+118 
-132 QISGGLLA
+132 
-140 RNFTSLDNEEQKE
+140 
-153 IFQIAYDE
+153 
-161 IKKLGYEPFLEIN
+161 N
-174 NGDYKYIGVD
+174 NGNYSKVQGSTMGDLYRGLRDNGASMALGTAGAIGGTMLGGGV
-184 KNGKEVEFTPSF
+184 GM
-196 RNTLAST
+196 
-203 KNELAFSVAGGYAGS
+203 VAGGALGAS
-218 LAKTAGQTIA
+218 L
-228 KKALNYFAPS
+228 
-238 AIGAGSGA
+238 GAGYDYYGNTKDTNQDMNLKEALMLMGENAGLSLIGDAAFTGVAKGA
-246 VSDLHSQSNNTGIEV
+246 RALKNT
-261 SHIDY
+261 Y
-266 AKRFGSAAAEDAL
+266 NMA
-279 AGAVVGSAIKGI
+279 
-291 GKTYKSVG
+291 
-299 DLISSVKTGA
+299 KTGA

-317 GMAVKGGNLGNRVI
+317 GMAVKGGNLGNRFI

-338 IPVVGKFTD
+338 IPMVGKFTD

-425 LQGVPTTQRREVL
+425 LQGMPTTQRREVL

-505 EYGSAISKLDQ
+505 EYGSAISKLDE
-516 LNNGNIV
+516 LNNGKIV

-539 FLEQDVKNNIQS
+539 FLDQDVKNNIQG

-600 LIRNASNKV
+600 LIRNASDKV
-609 LAKEILDNANKNF
+609 LAKEILNNANKNF

-633 GMMKPQETK
+633 GMMKSQETK

-674 LANETHVMNSLLEKH
+674 LANETHAMNALLEKH

-729 NNNRDLIMTALA
+729 NNNRGLIMTALA

-746 TNSSIATT
+746 TNSSMATT
-754 IHGVFD
+754 IQGVFD

-773 LAPFMKSAKEQA
+773 LAPFFKSAKEQA

-793 IKLAKTNKE
+793 LKLAKTNKE

-867 FIGKNDK
+867 FIGKNGK

-899 IPNIPKEAKIALK
+899 IPSIPKEAKIALK

-986 KQNNIRNK
+986 KQNNIKNK
-994 IKNAEVVYY
+994 MKNAEVVYY

-1016 ETNQVSF
+1016 ETKQVSF
-1023 SDKHSTQAKH
+1023 SNENSTQAKP
-1033 KESLEKYNRNFYLKH
+1033 
-1048 YKDFIDKSENKKIF
+1048 KK
-1062 FKYNFGDFLD
+1062 NLMDD
-1072 IKKLEKSL
+1072 IKE
-1080 EKYKE
+1080 
-1085 SKPQEIKYKELKRGY
+1085 
-1100 ILDDLLN
+1100 
-1107 VDEDVS
+1107 
-1113 YAVVNKD
+1113 
-1120 DLKPSLTRSLSQFRN
+1120 
-1135 KHSNSTISDIRNS
+1135 
-1148 FNEREHF
+1148 
-1155 KESSNFDGIPTI
+1155 
-1167 TKDGLVIAGNHRTT
+1167 
-1181 AIRDLKGENLAR
+1181 
-1193 YIKQAKRVYGEDVFK
+1193 
-1208 GFDENKAMIVRILD
+1208 
-1222 KNDDDTIIRLSK
+1222 
-1234 LSNDG
+1234 
-1239 RLSDESEKLQALGA
+1239 
-1253 KYKEKLLKIENS
+1253 
-1265 KINTEK
+1265 
-1271 ELMNFLGSRDI
+1271 
-1282 LESKRALL
+1282 
-1290 DHLMPN
+1290 
-1296 INDALLSWERR
+1296 
-1307 SGGDTEFSKILNDN
+1307 
-1321 ALNLLHLKQA
+1321 
-1331 LNKNKVFKDNGN
+1331 
-1343 NFFSL
+1343 
-1348 FKRAIES
+1348 
-1355 INQSNVYKN
+1355 
-1364 NNELYDI
+1364 
-1371 IKKYTEPSLNF
+1371 
-1382 EKEFI
+1382 
-1387 SSNKDLQADILG
+1387 
-1399 FIIKYN
+1399 
-1405 DTLTNPSEAFGNKIK
+1405 
-1420 KAIEFIYDN
+1420 
-1429 DSFSLFNN
+1429 N
-1437 IKLSNYDVLNQ
+1437 IKAKEV
-1448 MLNIN
+1448 
-1453 ITNSIKYQELLNK
+1453 
-1466 AIDNLSDEKNI
+1466 
-1477 IKKLNE
+1477 KK
-1483 NIKNKKSVKQRLD
+1483 KNKKSVKQRLD
-1496 EKIQDDK
+1496 EKIQNDK
-1503 KAREDIL
+1503 KASEDIL

-1515 FLKENKDNKLD
+1515 FLKENKD
-1526 FLDKMNLNT
+1526 
-1535 IEYNLTRQMIVNAKE
+1535 YNLDVMGNLDVITREFILNAKKK
-1550 STNKGVKKDIPSDL
+1550 THKGKKADIPDL
-1564 RGKIEKEL
+1564 MRSKIEQEL

-1577 KEFGENY
+1577 KEFGKNY
-1584 TEYYH
+1584 AEYYH

-1622 GEVTDK
+1622 GD
-1628 IKHKGYGLAHI
+1628 G
-1639 IDKHPE
+1639 
-1645 LDLKL
+1645 
-1650 ISDIVDKGKLNNQN
+1650 NF
-1664 NIRYRIEYKNYIIGL
+1664 GL
-1679 SSEYKKGN
+1679 SHIVNRREEDFIKQGLNKIEAKNKALNFIKEIENIINNGNVKKGN
-1687 KRTFII
+1687 NRAFIEVKNSRVMVALDYKGKDKKWII
-1693 TAFER
+1693 TAYNF
-1698 YKG
+1698 Y

>member
-1 MTIQIPQGA
+1 
-10 KTMQLFDMNIDIP
+10 MNIREFLLEKPQENNIISFLQDGASQSENQNTSEYLSNLKNEVINDFYKNKDKYAKEYEKYNFKDQNLTNP
-23 EGKTYIDIDDN
+23 MGNISEYKRDLYDYNKNPSMNADDLSNYILDKQSKFNASKPIFADDN
-34 FLQNKY
+34 EVARKS
-40 NQFMQNNQQQNNF
+40 NQFMRDLGD
-53 NSQEELALDGK
+53 ELQKSGRGRLLQDDDG
-64 PMSMYQ
+64 SYWVQ
-70 APQVSQNEPQE
+70 
-81 QGVWSKINKGLE
+81 
-93 DFNNLIDPKRMIS
+93 D
-106 EGLDYLSPRVTS
+106 
-118 GEEGVRQKIEDATN
+118 
-132 QISGGLLA
+132 
-140 RNFTSLDNEEQKE
+140 
-153 IFQIAYDE
+153 
-161 IKKLGYEPFLEIN
+161 N
-174 NGDYKYIGVD
+174 NGNYSKVQGSTMGDLYRGLRDNGASMALGTAGAIGGTMLGGGV
-184 KNGKEVEFTPSF
+184 GM
-196 RNTLAST
+196 
-203 KNELAFSVAGGYAGS
+203 VAGGALGAS
-218 LAKTAGQTIA
+218 L
-228 KKALNYFAPS
+228 
-238 AIGAGSGA
+238 GAGYDYYGNTKDTNQDMNLKEAIMLMGENAGLSLIGDAAFAGVAKGA
-246 VSDLHSQSNNTGIEV
+246 RALKNT
-261 SHIDY
+261 Y
-266 AKRFGSAAAEDAL
+266 NMA
-279 AGAVVGSAIKGI
+279 
-291 GKTYKSVG
+291 
-299 DLISSVKTGA
+299 KTGA

-383 NGKPTIEILKNIVE
+383 NGKPTIEILKNIIE

-505 EYGSAISKLDQ
+505 EYGSAISKLDE

-867 FIGKNDK
+867 FIGKNGK

-986 KQNNIRNK
+986 KQNNIKNK
-994 IKNAEVVYY
+994 MKNAEVVYY

-1016 ETNQVSF
+1016 ETKQVSF
-1023 SDKHSTQAKH
+1023 SSENSTQAKP
-1033 KESLEKYNRNFYLKH
+1033 
-1048 YKDFIDKSENKKIF
+1048 KK
-1062 FKYNFGDFLD
+1062 NLMND
-1072 IKKLEKSL
+1072 IKE
-1080 EKYKE
+1080 
-1085 SKPQEIKYKELKRGY
+1085 
-1100 ILDDLLN
+1100 
-1107 VDEDVS
+1107 
-1113 YAVVNKD
+1113 
-1120 DLKPSLTRSLSQFRN
+1120 
-1135 KHSNSTISDIRNS
+1135 
-1148 FNEREHF
+1148 
-1155 KESSNFDGIPTI
+1155 
-1167 TKDGLVIAGNHRTT
+1167 
-1181 AIRDLKGENLAR
+1181 
-1193 YIKQAKRVYGEDVFK
+1193 
-1208 GFDENKAMIVRILD
+1208 
-1222 KNDDDTIIRLSK
+1222 
-1234 LSNDG
+1234 
-1239 RLSDESEKLQALGA
+1239 
-1253 KYKEKLLKIENS
+1253 
-1265 KINTEK
+1265 
-1271 ELMNFLGSRDI
+1271 
-1282 LESKRALL
+1282 
-1290 DHLMPN
+1290 
-1296 INDALLSWERR
+1296 
-1307 SGGDTEFSKILNDN
+1307 
-1321 ALNLLHLKQA
+1321 
-1331 LNKNKVFKDNGN
+1331 
-1343 NFFSL
+1343 
-1348 FKRAIES
+1348 
-1355 INQSNVYKN
+1355 
-1364 NNELYDI
+1364 
-1371 IKKYTEPSLNF
+1371 
-1382 EKEFI
+1382 
-1387 SSNKDLQADILG
+1387 
-1399 FIIKYN
+1399 
-1405 DTLTNPSEAFGNKIK
+1405 
-1420 KAIEFIYDN
+1420 
-1429 DSFSLFNN
+1429 N
-1437 IKLSNYDVLNQ
+1437 IKAKEV
-1448 MLNIN
+1448 
-1453 ITNSIKYQELLNK
+1453 
-1466 AIDNLSDEKNI
+1466 
-1477 IKKLNE
+1477 KK
-1483 NIKNKKSVKQRLD
+1483 KNKKSVKQRLD
-1496 EKIQDDK
+1496 EKIQNDK
-1503 KAREDIL
+1503 KASEDIL

-1515 FLKENKDNKLD
+1515 FLKENKDYNLD
-1526 FLDKMNLNT
+1526 FLDNMNLNT
-1535 IEYNLTRQMIVNAKE
+1535 VEYNLTRQMIINAKE
-1550 STNKGVKKDIPSDL
+1550 STNKEVKKDIPSAL
-1564 RGKIEKEL
+1564 RGKIEQEL

-1584 TEYYH
+1584 AEYYH

-1622 GEVTDK
+1622 GEVIDK

-1679 SSEYKKGN
+1679 SSEYKGN

>member
-64 PMSMYQ
+64 PMSIYQ
-70 APQVSQNEPQE
+70 APSLPQE
-81 QGVWSKINKGLE
+81 KQEIGTWDKINQGLS
-93 DFNNLIDPKRMIS
+93 DFNEFINPLNAVKKIPQA
-106 EGLDYLSPRVTS
+106 LDYLTPKVTS
-118 GEEGVRQKIEDATN
+118 GEEGARQKIEDATN
-132 QISGGLLA
+132 QVSGGLLA
-140 RNFTSLDNEEQKE
+140 RNFTSPSNEEQKQ

-184 KNGKEVEFTPSF
+184 KNGKEVDFTPSF

-246 VSDLHSQSNNTGIEV
+246 MADLHSQSNNIGIEA
-261 SHIDY
+261 SYMDY

-299 DLISSVKTGA
+299 DLISSAKTGA

-317 GMAVKGGNLGNRVI
+317 GMAVKGGNLGNRFI

-338 IPVVGKFTD
+338 IPMVGKFTD

-505 EYGSAISKLDQ
+505 EYGSAISKLDE

-754 IHGVFD
+754 IQGVFD

-867 FIGKNDK
+867 FIGKNGK

-986 KQNNIRNK
+986 KQNNIKNK
-994 IKNAEVVYY
+994 MKNAEVVYY

-1016 ETNQVSF
+1016 ETKQVSF
-1023 SDKHSTQAKH
+1023 SNENSTQAKP
-1033 KESLEKYNRNFYLKH
+1033 
-1048 YKDFIDKSENKKIF
+1048 KK
-1062 FKYNFGDFLD
+1062 NLMDD
-1072 IKKLEKSL
+1072 IK
-1080 EKYKE
+1080 
-1085 SKPQEIKYKELKRGY
+1085 
-1100 ILDDLLN
+1100 D
-1107 VDEDVS
+1107 
-1113 YAVVNKD
+1113 
-1120 DLKPSLTRSLSQFRN
+1120 
-1135 KHSNSTISDIRNS
+1135 
-1148 FNEREHF
+1148 
-1155 KESSNFDGIPTI
+1155 
-1167 TKDGLVIAGNHRTT
+1167 
-1181 AIRDLKGENLAR
+1181 
-1193 YIKQAKRVYGEDVFK
+1193 
-1208 GFDENKAMIVRILD
+1208 
-1222 KNDDDTIIRLSK
+1222 
-1234 LSNDG
+1234 
-1239 RLSDESEKLQALGA
+1239 
-1253 KYKEKLLKIENS
+1253 
-1265 KINTEK
+1265 
-1271 ELMNFLGSRDI
+1271 
-1282 LESKRALL
+1282 
-1290 DHLMPN
+1290 N
-1296 INDALLSWERR
+1296 I
-1307 SGGDTEFSKILNDN
+1307 
-1321 ALNLLHLKQA
+1321 
-1331 LNKNKVFKDNGN
+1331 KNKE
-1343 NFFSL
+1343 
-1348 FKRAIES
+1348 IE
-1355 INQSNVYKN
+1355 K
-1364 NNELYDI
+1364 
-1371 IKKYTEPSLNF
+1371 
-1382 EKEFI
+1382 
-1387 SSNKDLQADILG
+1387 
-1399 FIIKYN
+1399 
-1405 DTLTNPSEAFGNKIK
+1405 
-1420 KAIEFIYDN
+1420 
-1429 DSFSLFNN
+1429 
-1437 IKLSNYDVLNQ
+1437 
-1448 MLNIN
+1448 
-1453 ITNSIKYQELLNK
+1453 
-1466 AIDNLSDEKNI
+1466 
-1477 IKKLNE
+1477 
-1483 NIKNKKSVKQRLD
+1483 KNKKSVKQRLD
-1496 EKIQDDK
+1496 EKIQNDK
-1503 KAREDIL
+1503 KASEDIL

-1515 FLKENKDNKLD
+1515 FLKENKDYNFD
-1526 FLDKMNLNT
+1526 FLDNMNLNT
-1535 IEYNLTRQMIVNAKE
+1535 VEYNLTRQMIINAKE
-1550 STNKGVKKDIPSDL
+1550 STNKGVKKDIPSAL
-1564 RGKIEKEL
+1564 RGKIEQEL

-1679 SSEYKKGN
+1679 SSEYKGN

>member
-1 MTIQIPQGA
+1 
-10 KTMQLFDMNIDIP
+10 MNIREFLLEKPQENNIISFLQDGASQSENQNTSEYLSNLKNEAINDFYKNKDKYAKEYEKYNFKDQNLTNP
-23 EGKTYIDIDDN
+23 MGNISEYKRDLYDYNKNPSMNADDLSNYILDKQSKFNASKPIFADDN
-34 FLQNKY
+34 EVVRKS
-40 NQFMQNNQQQNNF
+40 NQFMRDLGD
-53 NSQEELALDGK
+53 ELQKSGRGRLLQDDDG
-64 PMSMYQ
+64 SYWVQ
-70 APQVSQNEPQE
+70 
-81 QGVWSKINKGLE
+81 
-93 DFNNLIDPKRMIS
+93 D
-106 EGLDYLSPRVTS
+106 
-118 GEEGVRQKIEDATN
+118 
-132 QISGGLLA
+132 
-140 RNFTSLDNEEQKE
+140 
-153 IFQIAYDE
+153 
-161 IKKLGYEPFLEIN
+161 N
-174 NGDYKYIGVD
+174 NGNYSKVQGSTMGDLYRGLRDNGASMALGTAGAIGGTMLGGGV
-184 KNGKEVEFTPSF
+184 GM
-196 RNTLAST
+196 
-203 KNELAFSVAGGYAGS
+203 VAGGALGAS
-218 LAKTAGQTIA
+218 L
-228 KKALNYFAPS
+228 
-238 AIGAGSGA
+238 GAGYDYYGNTKDTNQDMNLKEALMLMGENAGLSLIGDAAFAGVAKGA
-246 VSDLHSQSNNTGIEV
+246 RALKNT
-261 SHIDY
+261 Y
-266 AKRFGSAAAEDAL
+266 NMA
-279 AGAVVGSAIKGI
+279 
-291 GKTYKSVG
+291 
-299 DLISSVKTGA
+299 KTGA

-331 DKISKTD
+331 DKITQKD
-338 IPVVGKFTD
+338 IPMIGKFTD

-505 EYGSAISKLDQ
+505 EYGSAISKLDE
-516 LNNGNIV
+516 LNNGKIV

-600 LIRNASNKV
+600 LIRNASDKV

-658 DKNLENAFK
+658 DKNLENAFQ

-729 NNNRDLIMTALA
+729 NNNRDLIMTALV

-746 TNSSIATT
+746 TNSSMATT
-754 IHGVFD
+754 IQGVFD

-773 LAPFMKSAKEQA
+773 LAPFVKSAKEQA

-859 DPKDNSLR
+859 DPSKAKSDLNVKISVSP
-867 FIGKNDK
+867 N
-874 EYTINKDVRNEW
+874 VRN
-886 MKTFNLKNIDDEY
+886 L
-899 IPNIPKEAKIALK
+899 A
-912 DREIK
+912 K
-917 LTKGSLLKLIEKDRI
+917 LTNDEIIAD
-932 KYIPHIK
+932 
-939 ETLESP
+939 LEYL
-945 QAILKD
+945 A
-951 KDDFIFIKNID
+951 N
-962 NQTYFTSIGKDYET
+962 
-976 HLTIISNSPK
+976 
-986 KQNNIRNK
+986 
-994 IKNAEVVYY
+994 
-1003 NNARA
+1003 
-1008 LPTSRASS
+1008 
-1016 ETNQVSF
+1016 
-1023 SDKHSTQAKH
+1023 KH
-1033 KESLEKYNRNFYLKH
+1033 KEMFKKPSDVFKLIKEIKVNPTFFYKNNRMDIALIAKRLNDNKLGKLGVNKDTGEVRHVTKVKEKDLTRLEKVSKKNTKENVGIIQT
-1048 YKDFIDKSENKKIF
+1048 FIQPGSKNENSLNGLPNNPNSTQTKPKT
-1062 FKYNFGDFLD
+1062 NLMDD
-1072 IKKLEKSL
+1072 IKK
-1080 EKYKE
+1080 
-1085 SKPQEIKYKELKRGY
+1085 
-1100 ILDDLLN
+1100 
-1107 VDEDVS
+1107 
-1113 YAVVNKD
+1113 
-1120 DLKPSLTRSLSQFRN
+1120 
-1135 KHSNSTISDIRNS
+1135 
-1148 FNEREHF
+1148 
-1155 KESSNFDGIPTI
+1155 
-1167 TKDGLVIAGNHRTT
+1167 
-1181 AIRDLKGENLAR
+1181 
-1193 YIKQAKRVYGEDVFK
+1193 
-1208 GFDENKAMIVRILD
+1208 
-1222 KNDDDTIIRLSK
+1222 
-1234 LSNDG
+1234 
-1239 RLSDESEKLQALGA
+1239 
-1253 KYKEKLLKIENS
+1253 
-1265 KINTEK
+1265 
-1271 ELMNFLGSRDI
+1271 
-1282 LESKRALL
+1282 
-1290 DHLMPN
+1290 
-1296 INDALLSWERR
+1296 
-1307 SGGDTEFSKILNDN
+1307 
-1321 ALNLLHLKQA
+1321 
-1331 LNKNKVFKDNGN
+1331 
-1343 NFFSL
+1343 
-1348 FKRAIES
+1348 
-1355 INQSNVYKN
+1355 
-1364 NNELYDI
+1364 
-1371 IKKYTEPSLNF
+1371 
-1382 EKEFI
+1382 
-1387 SSNKDLQADILG
+1387 
-1399 FIIKYN
+1399 
-1405 DTLTNPSEAFGNKIK
+1405 
-1420 KAIEFIYDN
+1420 
-1429 DSFSLFNN
+1429 N
-1437 IKLSNYDVLNQ
+1437 IKAKEV
-1448 MLNIN
+1448 
-1453 ITNSIKYQELLNK
+1453 
-1466 AIDNLSDEKNI
+1466 EK
-1477 IKKLNE
+1477 
-1483 NIKNKKSVKQRLD
+1483 KNKKSVKQRLD
-1496 EKIQDDK
+1496 EKIQNDK
-1503 KAREDIL
+1503 KASEDIL

-1622 GEVTDK
+1622 GEVIDK

-1679 SSEYKKGN
+1679 SSEYKGN